1 MPLIRMDV
9 IEGRTEE
16 ELKLLADAIH
26 DAVVESFEVPERDRY
41 QIINQHKPYEMY
53 IEDTGLGFER
63 TNNIVVI
70 QVISKT
76 RTAEQKKH
84 LYKKIAKNLQERC
97 SIDPEDVMV
106 SITDNTEADWS
117 FGLGEAQFLN
127 GKL

>member
-1 MPLIRMDV
+1 MPLIRIDV

-41 QIINQHKPYEMY
+41 QTINQHKPYEMY

-76 RTAEQKKH
+76 RTAEQKKQ
-84 LYKKIAKNLQERC
+84 LYQKIAGNLQSRC
-97 SIDPEDVMV
+97 YIDPEDVMV

>member
-1 MPLIRMDV
+1 MPLIRIDV

-16 ELKLLADAIH
+16 ELKLLADAVH
-26 DAVVESFEVPERDRY
+26 DAVVESFEVPARDRY
-41 QIINQHKPYEMY
+41 QTINQHKPYEMY

-76 RTAEQKKH
+76 RTAEQKKQ
-84 LYKKIAKNLQERC
+84 LYQKIAGHLQSRC
-97 SIDPEDVMV
+97 YIAPEDVMV

>member
-16 ELKLLADAIH
+16 ELKLVADAIH

-76 RTAEQKKH
+76 RTAEQKKM
-84 LYKKIAKNLQERC
+84 LYKKIANNLQDRC
-97 SIDPEDVMV
+97 SIGPEDVMV

>member
-1 MPLIRMDV
+1 MPLIRIDV

-16 ELKLLADAIH
+16 ELKMLADAIH

-41 QIINQHKPYEMY
+41 QTINQHKPYEMY

-76 RTAEQKKH
+76 RTAEQKKQ
-84 LYKKIAKNLQERC
+84 LYKKIAKNLQDRC
-97 SIDPEDVMV
+97 YIDPEDVMV

>member
-1 MPLIRMDV
+1 MPLIRIDV

-16 ELKLLADAIH
+16 ELKLLSDAIH
-26 DAVVESFEVPERDRY
+26 DAVIESFEVPERDRY
-41 QIINQHKPYEMY
+41 QTINQHKPYEMY
-53 IEDTGLGFER
+53 IEDTGLGLER

-76 RTAEQKKH
+76 RTAEQKKR
-84 LYKKIAKNLQERC
+84 LYKNVAEYLYSRC
-97 SIDPEDVMV
+97 HIESEDVMV

>member
-76 RTAEQKKH
+76 RTAEQKKQ
-84 LYKKIAKNLQERC
+84 LYKKIAGNLEDRC
-97 SIDPEDVMV
+97 SIEPEDVMV

>member
-1 MPLIRMDV
+1 MPLIRIDV

-16 ELKLLADAIH
+16 ELQLLADAVH
-26 DAVVESFEVPERDRY
+26 DAVVESFEVPENDRY
-41 QIINQHKPYEMY
+41 QTINQHKPYEMY
-53 IEDTGLGFER
+53 IEDTGLGFGR

-76 RTAEQKKH
+76 RTAEQKKR
-84 LYKKIAKNLQERC
+84 LYKNVAGHLQSRC
-97 SIDPEDVMV
+97 HINSEDVMI

-117 FGLGEAQFLN
+117 FGMGEAQFLN